1 MIISLGNGN
10 GPLSCPLDGIL
21 RASSICGG
29 MALAPLPLKLII
41 PSKDNAESQT
51 GTPRMRPEQFPSW
64 RIEEGD
70 ASKIE
75 TQAPRPLGRSLAAR
89 SNTGFRDSRKVEQR
103 HPAFKRYAPSNL
115 PAGNGEPSTVT
126 ASDAMHWNLA
136 FAGLMLY

>member
-1 MIISLGNGN
+1 
-10 GPLSCPLDGIL
+10 
-21 RASSICGG
+21 
-29 MALAPLPLKLII
+29 
-41 PSKDNAESQT
+41 
-51 GTPRMRPEQFPSW
+51 MRPEQFPSW

-70 ASKIE
+70 ASKVE

-136 FAGLMLY
+136 FAGLMLYAFVEYSRLPEMYPVFQILQLGKTTIL